1 MPKKYE
7 DLYQNVTNNTNRRK
21 LLGMAS
27 IMDEA
32 IGNLTDALIKKGIY
46 NDTLIIFTS
55 DVSRELP
62 NSRHF
67 SETGTLFLHLPLEWS

>member
-1 MPKKYE
+1 MPKQYE
-7 DLYQNVTNNTNRRK
+7 DLYENITNNTNRRK

-32 IGNLTDALIKKGIY
+32 IGNLTEALIRKGIY

-55 DVSRELP
+55 DVSKQLA
-62 NSRHF
+62 NAF
-67 SETGTLFLHLPLEWS
+67 

>member
-7 DLYQNVTNNTNRRK
+7 DLYENVTSNVNRRK

-27 IMDEA
+27 IMDES

-55 DVSRELP
+55 DVRIK
-62 NSRHF
+62 
-67 SETGTLFLHLPLEWS
+67 WQ